1 MELVTIESPVWKV
14 TGDGSII
21 HSYLEVD
28 AGLDLP
34 FTVEVG
40 EGVSATLYFR
50 ATPRIDPH
58 VEWNGGNI
66 NLDLGECKTYFGFL
80 PPPQDLNVDAGYE
93 AKEAKARRE
102 FLAKLIKAAGDNIK
116 PALDR
121 LLALPGELFQALRTR
136 VASYLDTN
144 FTIFGKKL
152 GILESAKAH
161 IEALLLAVEKK
172 VKEALDWL
180 VSLARDVAKWLLTNT
195 QQLASLGADVCRTV
209 VEALRSLYEATVD
222 GASQLGEVLQ
232 EVFVTMAKDAAKY
245 AEQLRSTIVGLVKSA
260 IVSGKEFAADVR
272 NYVSAGLTELV
283 KAYGMAEDKVAAFF
297 HAVAQ
302 GVVEAAA
309 KVGHKAREACDF
321 FCRVLETAVAALEKV
336 ANDPSVLYNWVGKFI
351 RIGLKAFVELSKAQ
365 AEWMVWAAHAIGRV
379 ARSLGS
385 TIKDFAKKT
394 ADALEEYVKPALEAM
409 AELAKAFGKATKKA
423 FTAFLQKLAAW
434 DRTLFHAVC
443 RVLHAAEDLLV
454 AIVGPKAIADVK
466 EALKFLC
473 TFLEEVGAKVSQAV
487 QSLYR
492 FGRFVA
498 VDLPEHLLKIGETIG
513 KEIAGFTSS
522 LGAALEKAVHIL
534 VAQIGGYARN
544 SPTVQA
550 LTAIVGVMLD
560 LAEAAGAA
568 IKQKGKQLGDWL
580 RPRIDEAIA
589 ALEDMMQ
596 AVGALM
602 EGTGDGSVLEA
613 RLRRLSIAEPRGSKR
628 SQAKIVLLPEMPS
641 AQKLPGDDVLLPTL
655 QALAEETGLEMGALE
670 LLSFDDW
677 RFSAPHPVSGLIDL
691 APRDAKKTRVLPV
704 PVAPKK
710 DVVFRV
716 CVNPRLWVIDPRY
729 SWGYGSSNQ
738 LHLADI
744 DGDGKVDAWEAE
756 KTADSLR
763 AAKKKDP
770 NADPFTAADLQT
782 LLDQAKNV
790 LDGVPYRQIGAP
802 FGLLVGHEGSSWAWF
817 SIASIGDED
826 VGAPA
831 QSDADPKAKVGSV
844 LRTGAGGTIIP
855 AGEKVDRTGIGIFWQ
870 GMQLFGETNY
880 PLHYHIEQRMF
891 YDQFASGFGNTG
903 TSTFLVLRGGK
914 GASDF
919 QLRGELYSDFTSRI
933 GGCGIGLPIG
943 MYTPTIRASFRFA
956 ANGGAGIAGQGGFRL
971 GLEYASKAP
980 IAVLMGDQVKDEDK
994 DKSVVDKVLAKLK
1007 DDFKIDDILPL
1018 IEKAVVP
1025 LLRILMFDQEF
1036 EAKLACAGAIG
1047 VGADLA
1053 IEKKRAWA
1061 HQVTG
1066 RARTL
1071 KMLDRAQTFLD
1082 EWKQSEKVRLA
1093 EAALHNGE
1101 DESKSP
1107 KLLTSTEGPDTAA
1120 DKLWADA
1127 GFNKE
1132 VHADLIEIQGLHRGF
1147 MRFALKEPVAGKPGL
1162 EERFASWLQ
1171 TEPAVKLDTFEKW
1184 LAEQRQGRYLKKAGD
1199 GAQALKKQIWA
1210 GDFAGAWEEVQAAV
1224 ARVDAST
1231 DEYADEICEAIIAV
1245 ASLVDIFYRM
1255 AVALGNVAGVRK
1267 KITDDLK
1274 KRHEEAEKKAKEP
1287 PAPDGKRPPTI
1298 LGRLGAE
1305 AHDDKWAQ
1313 EVLQDAPSWGK
1324 QGTGL
1329 ADGLSLVWSIDG
1341 GVGIGAGGSAGGAG
1355 LGAFAMAGLSVTPPS
1370 FKLPSELLEKL
1381 SSKLM
1386 LVRFGTKFVGALLE
1400 VINYH
1405 VTFHRNLPTDPGA
1418 LLELAIFWCVQAV
1431 HQTLQEILNP
1441 GSTTLAPKQGRQAD
1455 PLEEWLYGFLSG
1467 TTMSMGAKVEV
1478 LAKGTA
1484 SVLSG
1489 EARAGLTGELS
1500 VTLASLL
1507 DPLVEAIQKDAT
1519 PDPSGK
1525 APLGARIIPK
1535 LSFKVK
1541 QDLSAGIAAGP
1552 AQLDVGLSG
1561 QSLTG
1566 DLVFPDGS
1574 PWRRDIEAHLAQLI
1588 QQAVDA
1594 AKSRGQESARQ
1605 KQKDGFLHGIA
1616 CLCHA
1621 VDILL
1626 RDQIPSI
1633 QDYEKKTG
1641 EEGPGLRTAL
1651 VTNPSIQR
1659 MFAAIRDPASAQK
1672 REEKKKRIDELVE
1685 IIRKSELHFGVYPD
1699 QPHDVGVKANPAP
1712 SNAFDACVL
1721 LPDDEIGQLSPKTKI
1736 LLERVVYRIPLDP
1749 APAHVA
1755 LDTFRRK
1762 NAPKEEPL
1770 NGIVVGFAKKSEA
1783 EAFAGKRKADWVD
1796 PSVASVPPWPSPRA
1810 GVSGLAQW
1818 YHWLNTKLFAAIEEA
1833 RSQGKRLDQPRL
1845 SIDDKGVLLTFEL
1858 VGRGLLEKEPFSTF
1872 GMVKESQTLVT
1883 EGTILEGAWEDDVVR
1898 LRTEVGAS
1906 ISRSS
1911 EATPSATEATPT
1923 ASAQP
1928 ATSPSSAGPTTAP
1941 AATATAP
1948 AAPAPALPDVPEPS
1962 AASSE
1967 TLRYSVKRAQAAA
1980 NHQLRNGGIPGW
1992 TKALSTDGHFGPKT
2006 GEALDAW
2013 GRTLGAPPVKA
2024 EKGDTAVEVSKKF
2037 AQALDEAHDKA
2048 VVAFAPPHNIPEND
2062 SPWMA
2067 IARGE
2072 IGQREIAGVEDNP
2085 RIREY
2090 HGATTM
2096 GEQPDEVAW
2105 CSSFV
2110 NWVFMRANLKRTRSA
2125 SAASWANWGV
2135 ESDPRRGAVVV
2146 LYNEA
2151 MKNSSLTR
2159 SGNHVGFLVE
2169 DVGWGWKVL
2178 GGNQSNMVKESCFS
2192 KKKWNLKAV
2201 RWPE

>member
-1 MELVTIESPVWKV
+1 MELVTIGSPVWGLD
-14 TGDGSII
+14 GDASILY
-21 HSYLEVD
+21 SYLEVD
-28 AGLDLP
+28 ASLDLP

-40 EGVSATLYFR
+40 EGVSETLYFR
-50 ATPRIDPH
+50 VKPRIDPK
-58 VEWNGGNI
+58 VKWNGGDVH
-66 NLDLGECKTYFGFL
+66 LDLGECKSYFGFL
-80 PPPQDLNVDAGYE
+80 PPPKDLNADAAHE
-93 AKEAKARRE
+93 ANEEKARRE

-121 LLALPGELFQALRTR
+121 LLALPGELFQALRAK
-136 VASYLDTN
+136 VSSYLDTN
-144 FTIFGKKL
+144 FTLFGHKL
-152 GILESAKAH
+152 GIAESAKAH
-161 IEALLLAVEKK
+161 IEELLHAVERK
-172 VKEALDWL
+172 VKAAIDWL
-180 VSLARDVAKWLLTNT
+180 VSLARDVAKWLLTTT

-222 GASQLGEVLQ
+222 GASQLGQVLQ
-232 EVFVTMAKDAAKY
+232 EVFVTMAEDAAKY
-245 AEQLRSTIVGLVKSA
+245 AEQLRATIVGLVKSA

-272 NYVSAGLTELV
+272 DYVSAGLTELV
-283 KAYGMAEDKVAAFF
+283 KAYGMAEDKVTAFF
-297 HAVAQ
+297 RAVAQ

-336 ANDPSVLYNWVGKFI
+336 ANDPSVLYDWVGTFI
-351 RIGLKAFVELSKAQ
+351 RIGLKAFVDFSKAQ

-385 TIKDFAKKT
+385 TIKDFAQKT

-409 AELAKAFGKATKKA
+409 AELAKSFGKAAKKA

-434 DRTLFHAVC
+434 NRTLFHAVC
-443 RVLHAAEDLLV
+443 RVLHATEDLLV
-454 AIVGPKAIADVK
+454 ALVGPKAIADVK

-534 VAQIGGYARN
+534 VAEIGGYARN
-544 SPTVQA
+544 SPVVQA

-568 IKQKGKQLGDWL
+568 IKEKGKQLGDWL
-580 RPRIDEAIA
+580 RPKIDEAIA
-589 ALEDMMQ
+589 SLEDMMQ
-596 AVGALM
+596 AVGSLM
-602 EGTGDGSVLEA
+602 EGTGEGTVLEA
-613 RLRRLSIAEPRGSKR
+613 RLRRLSVAEPRGSKR

-641 AQKLPGDDVLLPTL
+641 AYKLAGDDVLLPTL
-655 QALAEETGLEMGALE
+655 QALAEEAGLEMGALE

-691 APRDAKKTRVLPV
+691 APRNAKKRRVLPV
-704 PVAPKK
+704 PVAPKQ
-710 DVVFRV
+710 DVVFRI
-716 CVNPRLWVIDPRY
+716 CLNPRLWVIDPRY
-729 SWGYGSSNQ
+729 SWGYGASNQ

-744 DGDGKVDAWEAE
+744 DGDGKVDEWEIAR
-756 KTADSLR
+756 TAQNLR
-763 AAKKKDP
+763 DAKKKDP
-770 NADPFTAADLQT
+770 NADPFTAADMQT
-782 LLDQAKNV
+782 MLDQAKNV
-790 LDGVPYRQIGAP
+790 LHGVPYRQIGAP
-802 FGLLVGHEGSSWAWF
+802 FGLLVGHEGASWAWF

-826 VGAPA
+826 VGA
-831 QSDADPKAKVGSV
+831 QEQNDADPKAKVGSV

-855 AGEKVDRTGIGIFWQ
+855 AGEKVDRSGIGIFWQ

-891 YDQFASGFGNTG
+891 YDQFASGFGNAG
-903 TSTFLVLRGGK
+903 TSTFLVLRGGQ

-933 GGCGIGLPIG
+933 GGCGMGLPIG
-943 MYTPTIRASFRFA
+943 MYTPTIRATFRLGA
-956 ANGGAGIAGQGGFRL
+956 SGGAGIAGQGGFRL

-980 IAVLMGDQVKDEDK
+980 IAVLMGDQVNDEDK

-1007 DDFKIDDILPL
+1007 EDFKVEEILPL

-1025 LLRILMFDQEF
+1025 LLRILMFDQEL
-1036 EAKLACAGAIG
+1036 ESKLVCAGAIG
-1047 VGADLA
+1047 IGAELA

-1061 HQVTG
+1061 HEVAG
-1066 RARTL
+1066 RGRTL
-1071 KMLDRAQTFLD
+1071 KMLEHAQTFLD
-1082 EWKQSEKVRLA
+1082 EWKQSEKVRRA
-1093 EAALHNGE
+1093 EAALHKDE
-1101 DESKSP
+1101 ESKSP
-1107 KLLTSTEGPDTAA
+1107 KLLTSTAGPDAAA
-1120 DKLWADA
+1120 DQLWADA

-1147 MRFALKEPVAGKPGL
+1147 MRFALKEPVSEKPGL
-1162 EERFASWLQ
+1162 EDRFASWLDA
-1171 TEPAVKLDTFEKW
+1171 EPAVKFETFEKW
-1184 LAEQRQGRYLKKAGD
+1184 LAEQRQGHYL
-1199 GAQALKKQIWA
+1199 GAAREGAKEIGKMLWA
-1210 GDFAGAWEEVQAAV
+1210 GNFATAWKKVQAAV
-1224 ARVDAST
+1224 ARIDAST

-1255 AVALGNVAGVRK
+1255 AVALGNVAGLRK
-1267 KITDDLK
+1267 KISDDLK
-1274 KRHEEAEKKAKEP
+1274 KRQEEAEKKAKEP
-1287 PAPDGKRPPTI
+1287 PAPGGKRAPTI

-1313 EVLQDAPSWGK
+1313 QVLQDSPSWGK

-1341 GVGIGAGGSAGGAG
+1341 GVGLGAGGSAGGAG

-1400 VINYH
+1400 VIDYDLSEGGN
-1405 VTFHRNLPTDPGA
+1405 PPADPSA
-1418 LLELAIFWCVQAV
+1418 LVESSILWCVQAV
-1431 HQTLQEILNP
+1431 HQTLREVLTP
-1441 GSTTLAPKQGRQAD
+1441 GATGPGRKLSNQAD
-1455 PLEEWLYGFLSG
+1455 PLEEWLYGFMSG

-1489 EARAGLTGELS
+1489 EARAGLAGELS

-1507 DPLVEAIQKDAT
+1507 DPLVEAIQKDAK

-1525 APLGARIIPK
+1525 AALGARIIPK

-1541 QDLSAGIAAGP
+1541 QDLSAGVALGP

-1561 QSLTG
+1561 QSLTT

-1574 PWRRDIEAHLAQLI
+1574 PWRRDIETHLNRLI

-1594 AKSRGQESARQ
+1594 AKGRGRLSESQ
-1605 KQKDGFLHGIA
+1605 KQAGGFLHGMA
-1616 CLCHA
+1616 LLCRA
-1621 VDILL
+1621 VEHLL

-1641 EEGPGLRTAL
+1641 EDGPGHATAL

-1659 MFAAIRDPASAQK
+1659 MFDAIRDPGSAQK
-1672 REEKKKRIDELVE
+1672 KEEKKKRIDELVE
-1685 IIRKSELHFGVYPD
+1685 IIRKNELHFGVYPD
-1699 QPHDVGVKANPAP
+1699 QPPGVGVKANPAP
-1712 SNAFDACVL
+1712 SNAFDVSVL
-1721 LPDDEIGQLSPKTKI
+1721 LPDDEIGQFSPKTKI
-1736 LLERVVYRIPLDP
+1736 PLERIVYRIPLDP
-1749 APAHVA
+1749 VPAHVA

-1762 NAPKEEPL
+1762 NDAKADPL
-1770 NGIVVGFAKKSEA
+1770 NGLVVGFRKKSEA
-1783 EAFAGKRKADWVD
+1783 ETFAGKRKADWVD

-1810 GVSGLAQW
+1810 GASGTAQW

-1833 RSQGKRLDQPRL
+1833 RSKGKRIDQPRL
-1845 SIDDKGVLLTFEL
+1845 SIDDKGILLTFEL
-1858 VGRGLLEKEPFSTF
+1858 VGRGLLDKDPFTTF
-1872 GMVKESQTLVT
+1872 GMVKESHTLLT
-1883 EGTILEGAWEDDVVR
+1883 EGTILEGAREDDVVR

-1906 ISRSS
+1906 ISRAGKSAPPS
-1911 EATPSATEATPT
+1911 AETAPTPSAEPEA
-1923 ASAQP
+1923 
-1928 ATSPSSAGPTTAP
+1928 SPSP
-1941 AATATAP
+1941 AATAPPLPAVPSLPTTGVPALVPAETAP
-1948 AAPAPALPDVPEPS
+1948 S
-1962 AASSE
+1962 AESSE
-1967 TLRYSVKRAQAAA
+1967 TVRYSVKRAQAAV
-1980 NHQLRNGGIPGW
+1980 NHQLRDGGIPGW
-1992 TKALSTDGHFGPKT
+1992 TKPLAGDGHFGPKT
-2006 GEALDAW
+2006 GDALDAW
-2013 GRTLGAPPVKA
+2013 GGTFGAPPVKA
-2024 EKGDTAVEVSKKF
+2024 DKGDTAVEVSRKL
-2037 AQALDEAHDKA
+2037 AEALDEAHDKA
-2048 VVAFAPPHNIPEND
+2048 VVAFAPPHQIPED
-2062 SPWMA
+2062 DAPWMA

-2072 IGQREIAGVEDNP
+2072 IGQKEIAGAEDNP

-2090 HGATTM
+2090 HAATTM

-2110 NWVFMRANLKRTRSA
+2110 NWVLMKANLKRTRSA
-2125 SAASWANWGV
+2125 AAASWANWGS
-2135 ESDPRRGAVVV
+2135 ETEPRRGAVVV
-2146 LYNEA
+2146 VYNEA

-2159 SGNHVGFLVE
+2159 SGNHVGFLIE
-2169 DVGWGWKVL
+2169 DLGWGWKVL
-2178 GGNQSNMVKESCFS
+2178 GGNQSNMVRESCFS
-2192 KKKWNLKAV
+2192 KKKWALKAV